1 MKIKV
6 LKKLKINRL
15 RDIVD
20 FIIVLIEMD
29 GIYI

>member
-15 RDIVD
+15 IDIVN

>member
-15 RDIVD
+15 IDIVD